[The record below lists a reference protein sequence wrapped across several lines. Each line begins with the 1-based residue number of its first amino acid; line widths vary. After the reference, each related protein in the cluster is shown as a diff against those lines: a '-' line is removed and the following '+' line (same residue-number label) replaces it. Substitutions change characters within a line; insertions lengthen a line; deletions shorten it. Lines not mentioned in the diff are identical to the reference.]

1 MYLLREEIVVLEA
14 PNFIPY
20 ARQSIDDSDRE
31 EVMKAMS
38 GSFLTRGPYV
48 QAFEQ
53 AIANYCGAKYAVAF
67 NSASTGLMAACHV
80 GKIQPGDRFI
90 TTPNSFVISTGVA
103 SLRKTTPTFVDID
116 RKSGN
121 LNIEQLA
128 CNANLP
134 ASRGKTVVLPVHFAG
149 IPVDMKKLDQM
160 LRNPNVLVIEDA
172 AHALGSRYPSGEKV
186 GSCRWSAMTVFSF
199 HPAKNLTTGE
209 GGMVLT
215 NDPDLDERLRRFRN
229 NGIEKNGE
237 MQKKMPWYYEVEEI
251 TGNFHMTELQA
262 ALGLSQL
269 KRLDFFI
276 SKRQRLVALYRQL
289 FKHTPHLNFFS
300 PKHDAY
306 SAYHLFVVQIDFK
319 AIKQTRTEVMRKL
332 YEEGIGTQVHYIPIY
347 RHPVYKSSLGDISP
361 FFPEMEA
368 YYSEA
373 LSLPLYVDLS
383 EEEVQKVCFCLKKVL
398 KRAS

>member
-1 MYLLREEIVVLEA
+1 MNEETTVLES

-53 AIANYCGAKYAVAF
+53 AIADYCGAQYAVAF
-67 NSASTGLMAACHV
+67 NSASTGLTAACHV
-80 GKIQPGDRFI
+80 GKIQPGDRFL
-90 TTPNSFVISTGVA
+90 TTPNSFVISSGAA
-103 SLRKTTPTFVDID
+103 SLRNVSPIFIDIE
-116 RKSGN
+116 RQSGN
-121 LNIEQLA
+121 LSLDQLA
-128 CNANLP
+128 YNVNQP
-134 ASRGKTVVLPVHFAG
+134 ISRGKNVVLPVHFAG

-160 LRNPNVLVIEDA
+160 IKNPETLIIEDA
-172 AHALGSRYPSGEKV
+172 AHALGSRYPTGEKV
-186 GSCRWSAMTVFSF
+186 GCCTWSAMAVLSF

-215 NDPDLDERLRRFRN
+215 NDPDLDARLRRFRN
-229 NGIEKNGE
+229 NG
-237 MQKKMPWYYEVEEI
+237 MKKTAEILKEMPWYYEVEEI
-251 TGNFHMTELQA
+251 TGNFHMTEMQA

-269 KRLDFFI
+269 KRLDSFI
-276 SKRQRLVALYRQL
+276 KRRQKLVSLYREL
-289 FKHTPHLNFFS
+289 LKNTPYITFFS

-319 AIKQTRTEVMRKL
+319 AIKKTRAEVMQKL
-332 YEEGIGTQVHYIPIY
+332 YEDGIGTQVHYIPIY
-347 RHPVYKSSLGDISP
+347 KHPIYKSSLGDISEY
-361 FFPEMEA
+361 FPEMEA

-383 EEEVQKVCFCLKKVL
+383 EEQIQKVCYSLKKILGL
-398 KRAS
+398 KA